1 MNGEIHNGYK
11 LYNAKNTVTI
21 VPKGNFTKEL
31 NDF

>member
-11 LYNAKNTVTI
+11 LYNGKNTVTI